1 MELSS
6 TMIVAGLTTLFAVAL
21 LFSSL
26 FVSGRAGLGKQ
37 RSDADEP
44 GSKPE

>member
-1 MELSS
+1 MEISG

-26 FVSGRAGLGKQ
+26 FVSGRAALGK
-37 RSDADEP
+37 RGEANKPDA
-44 GSKPE
+44 KPE